1 MKENNSTPDTP
12 NYKRRAR
19 TYSKDREAKMIGKKD
34 LEGRPVKQRDTIAA
48 QSKAVNGH
56 MDHRDL

>member
-1 MKENNSTPDTP
+1 MKEINSSPDSP

-34 LEGRPVKQRDTIAA
+34 LEGRPVK
-48 QSKAVNGH
+48 
-56 MDHRDL
+56 